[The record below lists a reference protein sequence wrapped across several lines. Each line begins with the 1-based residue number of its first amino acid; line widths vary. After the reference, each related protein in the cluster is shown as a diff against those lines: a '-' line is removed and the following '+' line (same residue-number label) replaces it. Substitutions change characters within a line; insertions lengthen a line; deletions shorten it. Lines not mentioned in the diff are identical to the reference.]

1 VGVGQRNS
9 SSAGAVSHEELER
22 DVVARLTSME
32 DIVVSEVQLDR
43 DQSRVTIRNLPD
55 IPGTSAR
62 IFAAVAEGGV
72 MVDLIVQNAGHSGQA
87 NLSFT
92 VARSDLEQ
100 CLLLV
105 REVLDRLEGLELT
118 FDREIAKLSVSGIG
132 LRSHTGV
139 GDKMFRAL
147 AEAEIN
153 VQMISTSEIRI
164 STVIA
169 LNRADEALKCLNA
182 TFGLA

>member
-1 VGVGQRNS
+1 
-9 SSAGAVSHEELER
+9 
-22 DVVARLTSME
+22 
-32 DIVVSEVQLDR
+32 
-43 DQSRVTIRNLPD
+43 
-55 IPGTSAR
+55 
-62 IFAAVAEGGV
+62 